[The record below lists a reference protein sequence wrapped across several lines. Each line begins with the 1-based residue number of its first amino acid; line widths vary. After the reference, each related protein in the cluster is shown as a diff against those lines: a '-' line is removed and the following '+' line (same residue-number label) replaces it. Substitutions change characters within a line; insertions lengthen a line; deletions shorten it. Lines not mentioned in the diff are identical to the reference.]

1 MTTHVKRTQ
10 KDYTLAFKLAVI
22 AEVEAGAMTYK
33 QAQKHYGIQGR
44 STVLVWLR
52 KYGVLNWSSGTPNI
66 MRLDTMNKPIEKT
79 PEQKIKE
86 LEKKLTDSQEKNQFF
101 EEFFSFMENDMGIE
115 LPKKLSKRLK
125 DKEKSKP
132 R

>member
-1 MTTHVKRTQ
+1 MTTYVKRTQ

-52 KYGVLNWSSGTPNI
+52 KYGVLNWNLGTPNI

>member
-101 EEFFSFMENDMGIE
+101 EEFFSFMENDMRIE

>member
-10 KDYTLAFKLAVI
+10 KAYTLAFKLAVI

-52 KYGVLNWSSGTPNI
+52 KYGVLNWSLGTPNI

-86 LEKKLTDSQEKNQFF
+86 LERKLADSQEKNQFF
-101 EEFFSFMENDMGIE
+101 EEFFGFMENDMGIE

>member
-1 MTTHVKRTQ
+1 MTTYVKRTQ

-22 AEVEAGAMTYK
+22 AEVETGAMTYK

-52 KYGVLNWSSGTPNI
+52 KYGVLNWRLGTPNI

>member
-1 MTTHVKRTQ
+1 MTTYVKRTQ

-52 KYGVLNWSSGTPNI
+52 KYGVLNWSLGTPNI

-101 EEFFSFMENDMGIE
+101 EEFFSFMENNMGIE